1 MNIDTL
7 ININR
12 NVIVMTV
19 ISNGRD
25 SYYAWNALE
34 IDILYNSQF
43 SKPILNKRPSFLDR
57 RAKLIQI

>member
-1 MNIDTL
+1 
-7 ININR
+7 
-12 NVIVMTV
+12 MTV

>member
-1 MNIDTL
+1 ML

-12 NVIVMTV
+12 NVIIMTV

-25 SYYAWNALE
+25 LYYAWNALA
-34 IDILYNSQF
+34 IDILYNSQLG
-43 SKPILNKRPSFLDR
+43 KPILNKRPSFLDR